1 MPYDPLKHHRHSIRL
16 KGYDYSQA
24 GLYFITIC
32 VQHRLCLFG
41 DIPVGAIPCGRP
53 DSIDSI
59 NGIDGIDGIDKGRPQ
74 GSPLRL
80 NDAGK
85 MVEYEWLK
93 LPERFPNI
101 RLHEYVIMPNHFHA
115 ILQIC
120 DKSNKTVGNMIGAF
134 QSIVTVEYTHG
145 VKQQNWRP
153 FPGKLWQRDYWEH
166 IIRDQR
172 EYDNIANYILNNP
185 FLWDRDV
192 LKSPTPCK

>member
-1 MPYDPLKHHRHSIRL
+1 MPYDPQKHHRHSIRL

-32 VQHRLCLFG
+32 VQHRLCLLG
-41 DIPVGAIPCGRP
+41 DITVGAIPCGCP
-53 DSIDSI
+53 NEINGTGFIGSIDF
-59 NGIDGIDGIDKGRPQ
+59 IDRGRPQ

-85 MVEYEWLK
+85 MVEHEWLN
-93 LPERFPNI
+93 LPDRFPNI
-101 RLHEYVIMPNHFHA
+101 QLHEFVVMPNHFHA

-120 DKSNKTVGNMIGAF
+120 EKGNITVGNIVGAF

-145 VKQQNWRP
+145 VKQQDWQP

-166 IIRDQR
+166 IIRNQR

-185 FLWDRDV
+185 FLWDKDV
-192 LKSPTPCK
+192 LKG